1 MTEDDRAAFGKAMTF
16 LAETMNEPMS
26 PGRIEGYWRALV
38 DLSIHEVRGAVD
50 QALVACT
57 EFFPKPGKLRELI
70 RPPREYYLGA
80 GAEQPYIPPPDR
92 PALEGPVPFGA
103 LLAETVAS
111 VQAAV
116 ADRQEAEKPKPL
128 TPDQLAERR
137 AVLREQA
144 RLLRGEPKGSA

>member
-1 MTEDDRAAFGKAMTF
+1 MTF

-26 PGRIEGYWRALV
+26 PGRIEGYWRALA
-38 DLSIHEVRGAVD
+38 DLSIDEVRGAVD

-80 GAEQPYIPPPDR
+80 GAEQPYIPPPSR
-92 PALEGPVPFGA
+92 PALESPAKFGA

-116 ADRQEAEKPKPL
+116 TERQEAEKPKPM
-128 TPDQLAERR
+128 THDDLAARR

-144 RLLRGEPKGSA
+144 RILAAKAQGSA